1 MDTATLTKLATLV
14 RYFILTSTTAAR
26 SGHPTTSLSATDLMT
41 TLFFTYLRADLDNPN
56 NPANDRVIFS
66 KGHASPLFY
75 ALYAAAGK
83 ITEEELLKLRTFD
96 SPLEG
101 HPVPRFRYSEAATGS
116 LGQGL
121 SVGVGEALALRG
133 DSPQRVPRVFVLLGD
148 GELAEGSVWEAAA
161 SASFYKLNNLV
172 AICDINGLGQSRET
186 MYGRDAS
193 VYEKRFSAFGWET
206 VVIDGHNV
214 KEIEKAYEKFLRV
227 KDKPFA
233 IIAKT
238 VKGKGVS
245 FLENKH
251 GWHGKALSVP
261 ECEAAVKELGDFD
274 RNMRAQVAKPG
285 AAEVANK
292 NLDPSSVS
300 LTEGSHPSITSISRY
315 SRSQSEAGQN
325 FVGSPQRLAS
335 MIAYDKPTATRKAF
349 GNALVRLGS
358 VDRAMVV
365 LDGDVGNS
373 TYTELFGIAYSDRFY
388 QLFIAEQNM
397 VGVGL
402 GMSKRGLNVWL
413 STFACFLTRAF
424 DQVRMAALSAGDLK
438 ICGSH
443 AGVSIGADGGSQMGL
458 EDIAM
463 FRAVLGSTVLYPS
476 DAVSTERLV
485 EQMALQKGIVYI
497 RTTRGETPIL
507 YDAKENFPI
516 GGSKVHHVRSPHA
529 RYRESTDQRGSKPTL
544 DTGNQARFPESVT
557 VVAAGITLHEALAA
571 QKQLAAE
578 GIGVRVIDCY
588 SIKPIDEK
596 TLQKAAKESK
606 AMIVVEDHY
615 PEGGLGEAV
624 KSVLFD
630 SVNPRDS
637 RNLAFVHLAVRKTPR
652 SGKPEELLK
661 YEGID
666 REAIVREVRK
676 TVTQ

>member
-1 MDTATLTKLATLV
+1 MESVKLEKLTTLV
-14 RYFILTSTTAAR
+14 RYFILTSTTAAG
-26 SGHPTTSLSATDLMT
+26 SGHPTTSLSATDIMT
-41 TLFFTYLRADLDNPN
+41 TLFFKYLRADLDNPN

-83 ITEEELLKLRTFD
+83 ITEAELLKLRTFA

-101 HPVPRFRYSEAATGS
+101 HPVPRFAFTEAATGS

-121 SVGVGEALALRG
+121 SVGVGEALALQHGAAEVANKDLDPSSISPDTDHIKKLQRESEAG
-133 DSPQRVPRVFVLLGD
+133 QNFVGSPQRPPFVFVLLGD

-186 MYGRDAS
+186 MYGTDTS
-193 VYEKRFSAFGWET
+193 VYEKRFGAFGWDT
-206 VVIDGHNV
+206 IVIDGHNIA
-214 KEIEKAYEKFLRV
+214 EIEKAFDHVLAAKEK
-227 KDKPFA
+227 PTA
-233 IIAKT
+233 IIART

-245 FLENKH
+245 FLEHKQ
-251 GWHGKALSVP
+251 GWHGKALSAS
-261 ECEAAVKELGDFD
+261 ECDAAVKELGDID
-274 RNMRAQVAKPG
+274 KNMRAQVAKPHAG
-285 AAEVANK
+285 PAARVTRSFRSVASFSYEERK
-292 NLDPSSVS
+292 PVS
-300 LTEGSHPSITSISRY
+300 
-315 SRSQSEAGQN
+315 
-325 FVGSPQRLAS
+325 
-335 MIAYDKPTATRKAF
+335 TRKAF
-349 GNALVRLGS
+349 GNALVRLGA
-358 VDRAMVV
+358 VDSAMVV

-485 EQMALQKGIVYI
+485 EQMALQKGMVYM

-516 GGSKVHHVRSPHA
+516 GGSK
-529 RYRESTDQRGSKPTL
+529 T
-544 DTGNQARFPESVT
+544 FPAPPAVQE
-557 VVAAGITLHEALAA
+557 VATIVASGITLHEALAA

-588 SIKPIDEK
+588 SIKPIDVS

-606 AMIVVEDHY
+606 VMIVVEDHY

-624 KSVLFD
+624 GSALFD
-630 SVNPRDS
+630 SGNPKDS

-652 SGKPEELLK
+652 SGKPEELLQ